1 MSHDSFEARALQLAY
16 EMTAHNTYEG
26 KVGQGHHEA
35 RAHDIRRLCN
45 ILCGRDAEEQN
56 KEQGKKSGQ
65 KVREKDAEKRRK
77 KFAELPPVPEA
88 EALGRS

>member
-16 EMTAHNTYEG
+16 EMTTHNSYEG

-35 RAHDIRRLCN
+35 RAHDVRRLFN
-45 ILCGRDAEEQN
+45 ILCGRDADG
-56 KEQGKKSGQ
+56 QGKKSGQ

-77 KFAELPPVPEA
+77 KFAELPPVPDA